1 MVQADVRSL
10 LNWFTLHYLKR
21 GSHVAVQR
29 GLRRRRNELAPSPGG
44 GPAKETL
51 QKFLRLVCRLPGGT
65 CKWPVA
71 RSSWPKVCI
80 TPWSFRTVLWRGTGW
95 GVGGSFVHFGHHRR
109 SVIPEHFRCLV
120 RGMEPS
126 GSGGSK
132 CPAAAR
138 KLIPPDSNKTVR
150 QQSASAAAGSPC
162 FSGKRSISRYT
173 CCREQPGPLSATRC
187 CSGGCDDL
195 YIF

>member
-1 MVQADVRSL
+1 M
-10 LNWFTLHYLKR
+10 YY
-21 GSHVAVQR
+21 AVVFSDCALGR
-29 GLRRRRNELAPSPGG
+29 DGG
-44 GPAKETL
+44 
-51 QKFLRLVCRLPGGT
+51 VGG
-65 CKWPVA
+65 
-71 RSSWPKVCI
+71 
-80 TPWSFRTVLWRGTGW
+80 
-95 GVGGSFVHFGHHRR
+95 GGSFVHFGHHRT

-126 GSGGSK
+126 GSGASK

-162 FSGKRSISRYT
+162 FSGKRSICRYT
-173 CCREQPGPLSATRC
+173 CCHEQPGPLSATRC

-195 YIF
+195 YIFDFHAGGVAWTAPADAPPQASPRVMALAFKQVLDT